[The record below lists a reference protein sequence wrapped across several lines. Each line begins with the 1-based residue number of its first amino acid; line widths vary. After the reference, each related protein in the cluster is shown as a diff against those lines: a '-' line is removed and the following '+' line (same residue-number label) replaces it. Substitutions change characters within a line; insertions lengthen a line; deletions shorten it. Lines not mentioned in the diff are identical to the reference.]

1 MLRLLG
7 AWLRPVERTVRVREV
22 ARSNRAAPTK
32 QHHPR
37 LTRRRGVF
45 FNKKVEIMPGNS
57 AFFFETKTQITNF
70 NELHKLH
77 EFFYSIQDGAATW

>member
-32 QHHPR
+32 QYQHRPLR
-37 LTRRRGVF
+37 AEGGVF
-45 FNKKVEIMPGNS
+45 FKSPRSPAEGPLRENR
-57 AFFFETKTQITNF
+57 
-70 NELHKLH
+70 
-77 EFFYSIQDGAATW
+77 AAPTRQLW